1 MAKERCI
8 PIRRRLVEF
17 MASEYPDFLYQGSH
31 SIFYGFTRMNPDGIC
46 DHIVLQ
52 REFFQGK
59 IGLVLTEAAS
69 TYTRNYRTLP
79 WRRVGYETDIG
90 VLITGEN
97 SYPAEIG
104 WRHCENRVDALPEL
118 FGAIKNDIDTY
129 VLDYFD
135 ACHKRIQEDPHLPAL
150 YAYIEPILSSLSDAE
165 IKSMQAYDQEL
176 NRASSEYYRACREQN
191 IGPTKWCY
199 ELIPFHPLLE
209 RWLNELKDQF
219 QVESFP
225 FDLKMELVNSMMRLF
240 LDRYGDGE

>member
-8 PIRRRLVEF
+8 PIRKRLVEF
-17 MASEYPDFLYQGSH
+17 MASEYPDFLYQGNH
-31 SIFYGFTRMNPDGIC
+31 SFFYGFTRMNPDGIC

-69 TYTRNYRTLP
+69 TYTRNYRSIP
-79 WRRVGYETDIG
+79 WWIVGYETDIG

-104 WRHCENRVDALPEL
+104 WRYCENRVDALPEL

-135 ACHKRIQEDPHLPAL
+135 ACHKRIQEDPHLPIL
-150 YAYIEPILSSLSDAE
+150 YAYIEPRLSTLSDAE
-165 IKSMQAYDQEL
+165 IKSIQAYDQEVT
-176 NRASSEYYRACREQN
+176 RAFFEYDRECIKQN
-191 IGPTKWCY
+191 VRTTKWCY

-209 RWLNELKDQF
+209 QWLNALKDQF

-225 FDLKMELVNSMMRLF
+225 LDLKMKLVNSMMRLF
-240 LDRYGDGE
+240 LDRYGDGK